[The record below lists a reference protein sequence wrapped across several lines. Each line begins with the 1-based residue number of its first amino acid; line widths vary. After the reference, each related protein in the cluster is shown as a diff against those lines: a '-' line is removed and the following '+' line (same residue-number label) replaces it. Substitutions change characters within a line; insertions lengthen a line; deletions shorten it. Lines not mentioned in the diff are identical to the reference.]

1 MVYRIF
7 LLTSLKHTLI
17 QLSVAFNPLID
28 NEAIPA
34 LLALLNLSFLSIL
47 DTSVDML
54 GLRRLVRTIHE
65 EDRMIDIQIPTI
77 CEDYIDSTSPV
88 LRLSLAFKSLQLR
101 LFLLPVLFS
110 FFLFFAVPLLGMH
123 EKYEVNLAPPLIAEP
138 SCVDTLS
145 VAVLKRNLAAHAACN
160 ETIFVGGTKREMV
173 RRLREVLSVRKVDM
187 LVKEMI
193 WADSEIGEEEDRIM
207 EEEEEEEEEGWVSF

>member
-88 LRLSLAFKSLQLR
+88 LRLSLAFKSLQLC
-101 LFLLPVLFS
+101 LFLLPVS
-110 FFLFFAVPLLGMH
+110 F
-123 EKYEVNLAPPLIAEP
+123 
-138 SCVDTLS
+138 
-145 VAVLKRNLAAHAACN
+145 
-160 ETIFVGGTKREMV
+160 
-173 RRLREVLSVRKVDM
+173 
-187 LVKEMI
+187 
-193 WADSEIGEEEDRIM
+193 
-207 EEEEEEEEEGWVSF
+207 